1 MIYSFKGDTEGL
13 NEGIEILSS
22 KLGFTVS
29 DGGLEVKLTKRA
41 GNLEIISDGNA
52 AEIRYEAKIHFFRA
66 LGILV
71 EHQNEKTNIVEDVK
85 FKKNGVMIDSSRNGV
100 LKPSSIKKLM
110 ENMALMGLNF
120 IMMYTEDTY
129 EVPEYEYFGYMR
141 GRFTYE
147 EMREC
152 DAYAEIFGI
161 EMIPCIQTLAHLSKA
176 LKWDHNLKIRDTED
190 SLYVGEKDT
199 YTFVKN
205 LLKAATKPFRS
216 KRVHI
221 GMDEAWS
228 LGLGKYLKENG
239 YKPTADIILEH
250 FKTVVDICNELGI
263 EPIMWSDMFFRAGSP
278 TNEYYD
284 TSASFSEDIIKNV
297 PKNVGLIYWDY
308 YHTDK
313 ELYSGMI
320 KKHRELSDYTIFG
333 GGIWVWGN
341 MVVNYKKTLDVSI
354 PALKACIE
362 NNVSE
367 VFACMWGDNSNQTN
381 DFEALYG
388 MQLYAEMGYGH
399 EPTDEH
405 LAKRFKACTGES
417 ADAFLSLSSLDYFGQ
432 PDYENANPSEYLLW
446 QDILIGLLDSHV
458 DRDDLADIYS
468 KCKAKMKKN
477 AETSKNYKDIFEY
490 AYSLSNVLEIKA
502 DLGVR
507 IKRAYDSGNKSEL
520 GKICNETL
528 PELKNRVN
536 EFKNVFR
543 KLWFSYYKVFGYEV
557 IDMRFGALLQ
567 RIETAELRISQYLSG
582 EISEIE
588 ELVPKRL
595 PYKLADGQYGEGL
608 NLRTLSH
615 NLYVSA
621 GYCSHGFFD

>member
-1 MIYSFKGDTEGL
+1 
-13 NEGIEILSS
+13 
-22 KLGFTVS
+22 
-29 DGGLEVKLTKRA
+29 
-41 GNLEIISDGNA
+41 
-52 AEIRYEAKIHFFRA
+52 
-66 LGILV
+66 
-71 EHQNEKTNIVEDVK
+71 
-85 FKKNGVMIDSSRNGV
+85 
-100 LKPSSIKKLM
+100 
-110 ENMALMGLNF
+110 
-120 IMMYTEDTY
+120 
-129 EVPEYEYFGYMR
+129 
-141 GRFTYE
+141 
-147 EMREC
+147 
-152 DAYAEIFGI
+152 
-161 EMIPCIQTLAHLSKA
+161 
-176 LKWDHNLKIRDTED
+176 
-190 SLYVGEKDT
+190 
-199 YTFVKN
+199 
-205 LLKAATKPFRS
+205 
-216 KRVHI
+216 
-221 GMDEAWS
+221 
-228 LGLGKYLKENG
+228 
-239 YKPTADIILEH
+239 
-250 FKTVVDICNELGI
+250 
-263 EPIMWSDMFFRAGSP
+263 
-278 TNEYYD
+278 
-284 TSASFSEDIIKNV
+284 
-297 PKNVGLIYWDY
+297 
-308 YHTDK
+308 
-313 ELYSGMI
+313 
-320 KKHRELSDYTIFG
+320 
-333 GGIWVWGN
+333 
-341 MVVNYKKTLDVSI
+341 
-354 PALKACIE
+354 
-362 NNVSE
+362 
-367 VFACMWGDNSNQTN
+367 
-381 DFEALYG
+381 

-405 LAKRFKACTGES
+405 LAKRFKTCTGES

-536 EFKNVFR
+536 EFKNAFR